1 MKISEEEGSSLCLA
15 QTTQAKL
22 PWMIASSHKINQADE
37 ATMDDCLAIEW
48 PCEKIVPSEKCEGRV
63 IQTLHRKGEWGRGRD
78 LPLDRLD
85 EIQAACNE
93 NSMTLYQALSL
104 RRTMLRTFPNGM
116 KRVTH
121 SKAMGSSM
129 GQQEIARLLEEA
141 LESYLNSAFM
151 QQPKERIFIT
161 ESKMRVE
168 MNKGAR
174 ARGPTPDIVFL
185 RPVTI
190 NGRLVKWIDAKMY
203 YASATYAKN
212 RQIPNGKLKGIAD
225 RYNDFYGS
233 QGAFVFGQ
241 GFCASLEDIVNNAL
255 LLDATPLDMTA
266 VNDFQGC
273 NAV

>member
-1 MKISEEEGSSLCLA
+1 
-15 QTTQAKL
+15 
-22 PWMIASSHKINQADE
+22 
-37 ATMDDCLAIEW
+37 
-48 PCEKIVPSEKCEGRV
+48 
-63 IQTLHRKGEWGRGRD
+63 
-78 LPLDRLD
+78 
-85 EIQAACNE
+85 
-93 NSMTLYQALSL
+93 MTFYQALSL

-185 RPVTI
+185 RPVAI